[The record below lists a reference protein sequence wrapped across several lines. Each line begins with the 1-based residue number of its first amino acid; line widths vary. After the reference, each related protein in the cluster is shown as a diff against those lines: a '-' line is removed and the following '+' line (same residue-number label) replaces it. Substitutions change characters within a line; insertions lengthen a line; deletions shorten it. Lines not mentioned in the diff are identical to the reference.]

1 MSANAHDCLQWLPR
15 LPDQTRK
22 GQIQGNTEESG
33 RETNGV
39 ERRERPPTKR
49 PAFGSKTPTVVIM
62 AGKIPASDFVA
73 FVDAVEQRR
82 AMEEY
87 GNADWMIHAVN

>member
-33 RETNGV
+33 RGTNGV
-39 ERRERPPTKR
+39 ERRERPPTKGPLLGAKR
-49 PAFGSKTPTVVIM
+49 QPWSSWP
-62 AGKIPASDFVA
+62 GKSRQAISLRLSM
-73 FVDAVEQRR
+73 Q
-82 AMEEY
+82 
-87 GNADWMIHAVN
+87 

>member
-1 MSANAHDCLQWLPR
+1 MEFS
-15 LPDQTRK
+15 
-22 GQIQGNTEESG
+22 
-33 RETNGV
+33 
-39 ERRERPPTKR
+39 ERT

-73 FVDAVEQRR
+73 VVDAVEQRR